1 MSWDWLDDMED
12 IKLEVNALRKADIDG
27 ITQQI
32 DMAKTGIQ
40 SATNRDQIN
49 NAKNNSKFIIDNAGK
64 YKSTKMYADTYSNY
78 ADNKLNDYNMYETAL
93 MKADNYLS
101 QNEFLDREKEWL
113 DINNLSK
120 NRGYDSMMDFLKD
133 EMDVVTGYLMDT
145 TDGEGKLKNY
155 NWNKGNKGNDKF
167 IVSKLLKYQNQLSM
181 AMNAAVLDGFISP
194 EEALYAYQAD
204 KTDWDAFKKA
214 QVGEAEDLIKNG
226 KNKMFRIDEL
236 INKAEGSRGFANALN
251 MMTLGEMDDMNINY
265 TTDANG
271 QLSGSTET
279 AETFLGKLNT
289 HKNIY
294 RSDYNAGLRK
304 YQSYMGIGY
313 GKMMG
318 EPPDTTDLGDYADN
332 LFLDVDNDGTPDLIQ
347 APLSETKED
356 KDKPS
361 VKSNVSVEEYEVK
374 EIKEKKLSRNEK
386 REKEAPKVR
395 GIGTEIFST
404 GSTERAQRFN
414 VHPSLQ
420 EEVNERQ
427 PYGFGYG
434 QNPGDLQF
442 TQKIMDKSNRL
453 QEKERILDGADK
465 AAPAMNEFLI
475 GNLNMNQAMT
485 KGKYS
490 DSTKTEIVGQA
501 SRKKL
506 KVFQIKFQK
515 ANKKGMSIEEFIS
528 ENKEE
533 YYEMVKIL
541 KYGDYW
547 WKNAKKIGKSQ
558 HYMNLYDSIYET
570 KKPSNYYNFK

>member
-1 MSWDWLDDMED
+1 MSWEWLEDMED
-12 IKLEVNALRKADIDG
+12 INLEVKAARKADIDG

-32 DMAKTGIQ
+32 DMAKTSIQ

-49 NAKNNSKFIIDNAGK
+49 NAKNNSKFVIDNAGK

-204 KTDWDAFKKA
+204 KTDWDTFKKT
-214 QVGEAEDLIKNG
+214 QVGEAENLIKNG
-226 KNKMFRIDEL
+226 RNKMFRIDEL
-236 INKAEGSRGFANALN
+236 INKAEGSGGFANALN
-251 MMTLGEMDDMNINY
+251 MMTFDEMDGMNINY

-279 AETFLGKLNT
+279 AETFKQKLNT
-289 HKNIY
+289 YKNIY
-294 RSDYNAGLRK
+294 LSDYENGLRK

-318 EPPDTTDLGDYADN
+318 EPPDSPDLGDYANVDN
-332 LFLDVDNDGTPDLIQ
+332 YTPLSEELSNQTAQADMLDADNDGIPDTIDID
-347 APLSETKED
+347 AGEGTDETVIPPDPEKSFYEIDEIDGHKLSDVRQRKYSVI
-356 KDKPS
+356 PS
-361 VKSNVSVEEYEVK
+361 KNYSRTDMSNVKNVENRLK
-374 EIKEKKLSRNEK
+374 EK
-386 REKEAPKVR
+386 RE
-395 GIGTEIFST
+395 
-404 GSTERAQRFN
+404 
-414 VHPSLQ
+414 
-420 EEVNERQ
+420 
-427 PYGFGYG
+427 
-434 QNPGDLQF
+434 
-442 TQKIMDKSNRL
+442 
-453 QEKERILDGADK
+453 ILDGKDK
-465 AAPAMNEFLI
+465 ASVAMNKYLSGE
-475 GNLNMNQAMT
+475 LNQNQALSEGAYG
-485 KGKYS
+485 GKASQTY
-490 DSTKTEIVGQA
+490 IVGQRN
-501 SRKKL
+501 RKKIDAF
-506 KVFQIKFQK
+506 KKKFK
-515 ANKKGMSIEEFIS
+515 NSGLSLDEFITQ
-528 ENKEE
+528 NQKE
-533 YYEMVKIL
+533 YFKLTRIL
-541 KYGDYW
+541 KYGKYFKKVN
-547 WKNAKKIGKSQ
+547 KNIANE
-558 HYMNLYDSIYET
+558 HYTNLY
-570 KKPSNYYNFK
+570 K